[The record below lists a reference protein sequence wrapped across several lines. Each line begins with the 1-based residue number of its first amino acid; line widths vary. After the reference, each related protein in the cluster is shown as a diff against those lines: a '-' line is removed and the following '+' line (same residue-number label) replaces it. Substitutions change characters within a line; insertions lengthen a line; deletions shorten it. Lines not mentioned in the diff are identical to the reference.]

1 MELHHDSTRATA
13 SKVVSLP
20 PQLVERLLSG
30 QGASIRRIE
39 QALRPYSVRVS
50 PRPDALALAGEEIAV
65 TLAAAILEKIA
76 ELLRSEGG
84 HEGLVEEA
92 IAAAIGHALKF
103 DLAYRLKGIS
113 QAVRPMSLSQ
123 VGFMNTLLHSDRS
136 LIFGVGPTGTGKTHL
151 AIAAGLSLLAEGR
164 IKHLV
169 MTRPRVMLEG
179 EVMTAALRAETAY
192 DEQLIPIEDELR
204 QLIGHD
210 EIQQLTERGMIEVM
224 PLGRMRGR
232 TFNDSMLLVDE
243 AQNMTVSKMRMA
255 ATRIGRNGR
264 LVVTGDPAQVDL
276 TGGEEVSGLTH
287 LLKLVTGTDLA
298 AVHRFETYQIIR
310 NPVVARLEALYSQ
323 AAAGGAALQ
332 AAA

>member
-1 MELHHDSTRATA
+1 MELHNDPTQANAT
-13 SKVVSLP
+13 KVVSLAP
-20 PQLVERLLSG
+20 DLVARMVAG
-30 QGASIRRIE
+30 QATSIRRIE
-39 QALRPYSVRVS
+39 QALRPYHLQVS

-65 TLAAAILEKIA
+65 TLAAAILDKIV
-76 ELLRSEGG
+76 ELLRTEGS
-84 HEGLVEEA
+84 HEGLVDEA
-92 IAAAIGHALKF
+92 IAAAVGHALKF

-123 VGFMNTLLHSDRS
+123 VGFMNTLLYSDRS

-151 AIAAGLSLLAEGR
+151 AIAAGLSLLADGR
-164 IKHLV
+164 IKHLI

-179 EVMTAALRAETAY
+179 ETMTAALRAETAY
-192 DEQLIPIEDELR
+192 DEQLTPIEDELR

-210 EIQQLTERGMIEVM
+210 EIHQLTERGMIEVT

-276 TGGEEVSGLTH
+276 IGGDDVSGMTH
-287 LLKLVTGTDLA
+287 LLKLLAGTDLA
-298 AVHRFETYQIIR
+298 AVHNFETYQIIR
-310 NPVVARLEALYSQ
+310 NPVVARLEALYARTGSGAAMR
-323 AAAGGAALQ
+323 AAA
-332 AAA
+332 

>member
-1 MELHHDSTRATA
+1 MEPHHDPTQATA
-13 SKVVSLP
+13 SKVVALA
-20 PQLVERLLSG
+20 PQLVERLISG
-30 QGASIRRIE
+30 QGAALRRIE
-39 QALRPYSVRVS
+39 QGLRPYHVQFS
-50 PRPDALALAGEEIAV
+50 PRPDALALAGDEIAV

-76 ELLRSEGG
+76 ELLRTEGS

-123 VGFMNTLLHSDRS
+123 VGFMNTLLFSDRS

-179 EVMTAALRAETAY
+179 ETMTAVLRAETAY
-192 DEQLIPIEDELR
+192 DEQLTPIEDELR

-210 EIQQLTERGMIEVM
+210 EIRQLTERGMIEVM

-243 AQNMTVSKMRMA
+243 AQNMTVGKMRMA

-276 TGGEEVSGLTH
+276 VGGDEVSGLTH
-287 LLKLVTGTDLA
+287 LLKLVAETDLA

-323 AAAGGAALQ
+323 AGGAAEMR

>member
-1 MELHHDSTRATA
+1 MELHDDPSQANAT
-13 SKVVSLP
+13 KVVSLAP
-20 PQLVERLLSG
+20 DLVARMVAG
-30 QGASIRRIE
+30 QATSIRRIE
-39 QALRPYSVRVS
+39 QALRPYHLQVS

-65 TLAAAILEKIA
+65 TLAAAILDKIV
-76 ELLRSEGG
+76 ELLRTEGS
-84 HEGLVEEA
+84 HEGLVDEA
-92 IAAAIGHALKF
+92 IAAAVGHALKF

-123 VGFMNTLLHSDRS
+123 VGFMNTLLYSDRS

-164 IKHLV
+164 IKHLI

-179 EVMTAALRAETAY
+179 ETMTAALRAETAY
-192 DEQLIPIEDELR
+192 DEQLTPIEDELR

-210 EIQQLTERGMIEVM
+210 EIHQLTERGMIEVT

-243 AQNMTVSKMRMA
+243 AQNMTVSNMRMA

-276 TGGEEVSGLTH
+276 VGGDDVSGMTH
-287 LLKLVTGTDLA
+287 LLKLLAGTDLA
-298 AVHRFETYQIIR
+298 AVHNFETYQIIR
-310 NPVVARLEALYSQ
+310 NPVVARLEALYARTGSGAAMR
-323 AAAGGAALQ
+323 AAA
-332 AAA
+332 

>member
-1 MELHHDSTRATA
+1 MGLHHDPTQATA
-13 SKVVSLP
+13 SKAVSLA
-20 PQLVERLLSG
+20 PQLIERLVAG
-30 QGASIRRIE
+30 QGASIRRIAE
-39 QALRPYSVRVS
+39 ALRPYHLQVS
-50 PRPDALALAGEEIAV
+50 PRADALTLAGEEIAV
-65 TLAAAILEKIA
+65 TLAAAIFEKIA
-76 ELLRSEGG
+76 DLLRTEGG
-84 HEGLVEEA
+84 HEGLVE
-92 IAAAIGHALKF
+92 AAITAVVSHALKF
-103 DLAYRLKGIS
+103 ELAFRLKGIN

-123 VGFMNTLLHSDRS
+123 VGFMNTLLASDRS
-136 LIFGVGPTGTGKTHL
+136 LLFGVGPTGTGKTHL

-179 EVMTAALRAETAY
+179 EAMTAALRAETAY
-192 DEQLIPIEDELR
+192 DEQLTPIEDELR

-210 EIQQLTERGMIEVM
+210 EIRQLTERGMIEVM

-243 AQNMTVSKMRMA
+243 AQNMTVGKMRMA

-276 TGGEEVSGLTH
+276 AGGDEVSGLTP
-287 LLKLVTGTDLA
+287 LLKLVAGTDLA
-298 AVHRFETYQIIR
+298 SVHRFEAYQIIR
-310 NPVVARLEALYSQ
+310 NPVVAQLEALYSQ
-323 AAAGGAALQ
+323 AGGDVGMR